1 MGRRKDPQ
9 AVECAHLLGQNLADL
24 RQKRDL
30 SQILTAERAGL
41 HRTEISL
48 IERGLRIPRLDT
60 IVKLAGA
67 VEADPC
73 ALLAGMAW
81 DLAWMKGASR

>member
-9 AVECAHLLGQNLADL
+9 AVECALLLGQNLADL
-24 RQKRDL
+24 REARNL
-30 SQILTAERAGL
+30 SQTLTAERAGL

-48 IERGLRIPRLDT
+48 IERGRRVPQLDT

-81 DLAWMKGASR
+81 DLAWLKGESR

>member
-1 MGRRKDPQ
+1 MARRKDAQ

-24 RQKRDL
+24 REKREL

-41 HRTEISL
+41 HRTEVSL
-48 IERGLRIPRLDT
+48 IERGQRVPQLDT

-67 VEADPC
+67 VEVDPC
-73 ALLAGMAW
+73 TLLAGLAW
-81 DLAWMKGASR
+81 DLAWLKGASR

>member
-1 MGRRKDPQ
+1 MGHGKDAQ

-24 RQKRDL
+24 REARDL
-30 SQILTAERAGL
+30 SQMLTAERAGL

-48 IERGLRIPRLDT
+48 IERGRRVPQLDT

-67 VEADPC
+67 LEVDPC
-73 ALLAGMAW
+73 VLLAGLAW
-81 DLAWMKGASR
+81 DLAWLKGESR

>member
-1 MGRRKDPQ
+1 MGRRIGAQ
-9 AVECAHLLGQNLADL
+9 AVEYAHLLGQNLADL
-24 RQKRDL
+24 REERDF
-30 SQILTAERAGL
+30 SQILTAGRAGL

-48 IERGLRIPRLDT
+48 IERGQRVPRLDT

-67 VEADPC
+67 VEVEPC

-81 DLAWMKGASR
+81 DLARPREESR